1 MNDTPPV
8 PEDFATEVTPRRAQ
22 RAPRPHLVLAA
33 LFALALFLT
42 GSLAAP
48 PAGHGAG
55 SLFYVGSKAAHSE
68 GIYAYRFDENSGEMT
83 ALGLAAETPSPF
95 WLLASRDGRFLYAAN
110 IIDDFQGQASGS
122 VSAFAID
129 SQSGKLRLLN
139 QVASRGG
146 EPAYVS
152 LDRTGRFLLVAN
164 YGGGSV
170 AVLPVR
176 ADGGLGEATSFV
188 QHAGSGSEAKR
199 QQGPHPHAIAVSPD
213 NRYALVADLGL
224 DQLLVYRFLPATGS
238 LTPASP
244 PFAALRQ
251 GSGPRHFVFSPDGRF
266 VYVTDELGST
276 ITVFSYQAEPAALR
290 ELQVISI
297 LPAEFTGKNTG
308 AEIAVAPS
316 GRFLYASNRGADSIA
331 VFAIDSQSGTLATV
345 GWVPTLGKT
354 PGMFAIDPSGSY
366 LFVANHDSDN
376 VVVFRIE
383 QEGRRLAP
391 TGKVINLPG
400 PDCVAFVPAH

>member
-1 MNDTPPV
+1 MKMANVFLTSL
-8 PEDFATEVTPRRAQ
+8 
-22 RAPRPHLVLAA
+22 LVLP
-33 LFALALFLT
+33 LFLT

-48 PAGHGAG
+48 PAGHGPG
-55 SLFYVGSKAAHSE
+55 YLVYVGSKAAHSE
-68 GIYAYRFDENSGEMT
+68 GIYAYRFDESSGEMT

-95 WLLASRDGRFLYAAN
+95 WLLVSRDRRFLYAAN
-110 IIDDFQGQASGS
+110 IVSDFRGQASGS

-129 SQSGKLRLLN
+129 SQSGKLRPLN
-139 QVASRGG
+139 QVATRGAD
-146 EPAYVS
+146 PCYLS
-152 LDRTGRFLLVAN
+152 WDRAGRFLLAAN
-164 YGGGSV
+164 FTGGSV

-176 ADGGLGEATSFV
+176 ADGSLGEVTSFV
-188 QHAGSGSEAKR
+188 QHTGSGSDPKR
-199 QQGPHPHAIAVSPD
+199 QEGPHPHDIAVSPD

-224 DQLLVYRFLPATGS
+224 DQLLVYRFHPTSGS

-276 ITVFSYQAEPAALR
+276 ITVFSYQAEPATLH
-290 ELQVISI
+290 ELQVVSN
-297 LPAEFTGKNTG
+297 LPQGFSGNNTG
-308 AEIAVAPS
+308 AEIAIAPS

-366 LFVANHDSDN
+366 VLVANHDSDN
-376 VVVFRIE
+376 IVVFRIE

-400 PDCVAFVPAH
+400 PDCVAFVPAR